1 MSERQNNVFTPE
13 RKLKVKVKAIA
24 SQCIN
29 GSCKSNCN
37 VSLKSHNALSGNDK
51 DLVNILVNLW

>member
-13 RKLKVKVKAIA
+13 RKLKVEVKAIA

-29 GSCKSNCN
+29 GSCKSNCKFK
-37 VSLKSHNALSGNDK
+37 VS
-51 DLVNILVNLW
+51 